1 MIVQCLHWVVLGTS
15 LGWVFGGKVLALAK
29 GALAQGALTKWE
41 MIVAMIVPIIVTKAL
56 KIMHG
61 IVSASI

>member
-29 GALAQGALTKWE
+29 GALTKWE